1 MALNSNLDPKFHE
14 RLVEDK
20 KENVRA
26 AIASNPNLDLKFHER
41 LVNDEDWNVR
51 TAIAFNPNID
61 PKLHERLVED
71 GDWSIRSAIASN
83 PNLDPKYFERLLKD
97 SEPIV
102 RQEIK
107 NNPSY
112 IKWKK
117 EWKMTKEE
125 FAEKVLKSPKNTV
138 FVNTDQVLN
147 AIEVF
152 TDLGMLPPLTRALPE
167 DFSNTGFDQ
176 DFLDEHE
183 FQVNRWEE

>member
-1 MALNSNLDPKFHE
+1 VDLNFYD
-14 RLVEDK
+14 R
-20 KENVRA
+20 
-26 AIASNPNLDLKFHER
+26 
-41 LVNDEDWNVR
+41 
-51 TAIAFNPNID
+51 
-61 PKLHERLVED
+61 
-71 GDWSIRSAIASN
+71 
-83 PNLDPKYFERLLKD
+83 
-97 SEPIV
+97 
-102 RQEIK
+102 IK
-107 NNPSY
+107 NPMPLGLEAVRLNG
-112 IKWKK
+112 KRGR
-117 EWKMTKEE
+117 KMTKEE